1 MFKCTYTPIHHTQAP
16 TLPQTIIYYNYYIVL
31 YYTTV
36 LHYYTTYIF
45 FWQSSNHHIQ
55 MCQCGKPHLEKCT
68 GFSGRLFRGLKAGYY
83 VFVKFLKINSSPIWF
98 AAQHLFIIPSPQY
111 NSHFSHFSFWCSLQ
125 LWWYW
130 TEKLWQ
136 NHSILYKYHW
146 KNHWHHVSMNMYNHQ
161 PTTNLLQDLAVQR
174 AQK

>member
-1 MFKCTYTPIHHTQAP
+1 MPNTFHIFGLTNFLHFSSICCHFPVFVSVLFNDTKICT
-16 TLPQTIIYYNYYIVL
+16 L
-31 YYTTV
+31 
-36 LHYYTTYIF
+36 
-45 FWQSSNHHIQ
+45 
-55 MCQCGKPHLEKCT
+55 
-68 GFSGRLFRGLKAGYY
+68 LKAGYY
-83 VFVKFLKINSSPIWF
+83 VFVNFLKINSSPIWF
-98 AAQHLFIIPSPQY
+98 AAQHLFIIPCPQY

-161 PTTNLLQDLAVQR
+161 PATNLLQDLS
-174 AQK
+174 